1 MAENE
6 RKYARRKQMRDFR
19 SIKKFSRESTVD
31 TIASAYISTVTNN
44 RDTSKGARRLLAV
57 TVTLW
62 LPFDLTGGFKAKANS
77 RTYEKK

>member
-19 SIKKFSRESTVD
+19 SIKKFFRESTVD

-44 RDTSKGARRLLAV
+44 RDTSKGARRL
-57 TVTLW
+57 
-62 LPFDLTGGFKAKANS
+62 
-77 RTYEKK
+77 